1 MKHIKTYKIFDGYIL
16 KPGVYSYSISDFIEE
31 INDICLELEDE
42 GYTATIYTEKEYPYF
57 DGIIIMASKSHQP
70 DYFNF
75 DKVKEVFDRLDRYMK
90 SNGFKSRLELY
101 QNQGV
106 HTPLTSANMGRWV
119 GFNSSLSNGYRIKFW
134 KDLR

>member
-16 KPGVYSYSISDFIEE
+16 KPGVYSYFISDFIEE

-42 GYTATIYTEKEYPYF
+42 GYTATIYTEKES
-57 DGIIIMASKSHQP
+57 SKSHQP

-106 HTPLTSANMGRWV
+106 HTPLTSSNMGRWV

-134 KDLR
+134 KDPR